1 MIIKRSSGI
10 LFPIFSF
17 TSCDE
22 FDLFIGDFSIIYK
35 TNFIDFIKKLG
46 FSKIQI
52 LPINP
57 VDNLSFSPYS
67 SYSAFAG
74 NPYFISI
81 YKLIQDN
88 LISYEQVKSIFYE
101 TINKYSI
108 DLKNLAL
115 DKVYYNFAFE
125 FKDKILRLTFNN
137 FKNSTLKIKIEFEI
151 DNFIY
156 QNKYWIYDY
165 AIFKYLKKV
174 NNNQSWNNWDLK
186 FREQVD
192 FNQLDKEELDF
203 YIFEQYLFY
212 KQYFE
217 FKEKLNEE
225 GIEIIGDIPI
235 YVSYDSVDVYSNR
248 ELFKLDNEGNMVV
261 VAGVPPDYFSETGQ
275 LWGNPIY
282 NWDLLAKTG
291 FKWWIRRLL
300 HSFKVYDLVR
310 IDHFRGLVAF
320 WEVPAYEKTAING
333 KWVNAKPYELFNTL
347 LNYKSVLPIIA
358 EDLGVIT
365 EDVELF
371 RQHFYIPTMRVLQ
384 FAWDNIDTN
393 PHIPHNYPSN
403 AVVYTATHDNNTTK
417 GWFLSEAKDYQ
428 KELINKY
435 LAKDINENN
444 VSIEFIKLL
453 ISSNA
458 NLTIIPVFDL
468 LNLDQNFRIN
478 KPGTIQNNWI
488 YRDNLFF
495 NMNNDYKNYI
505 YELNKIYNRL

>member
-1 MIIKRSSGI
+1 MLIKRSSGI

-17 TSCDE
+17 PSCDN
-22 FDLFIGDFSIIYK
+22 FDIFIGDFTIIYK
-35 TNFIDFIKKLG
+35 TNFIELIKKLG

-57 VDNLSFSPYS
+57 IDRLSFSPYS

-88 LISYEQVKSIFYE
+88 LITYEQVNNIFNE
-101 TINKYSI
+101 IRDKYSV
-108 DLKNLAL
+108 DLNNLIL
-115 DKVYYNFAFE
+115 DKVNYKLAFE
-125 FKDKILRLTFNN
+125 FKDKVLRLAFNN
-137 FKNSTLKIKIEFEI
+137 LKNSTAKIKIEVELEI
-151 DNFIY
+151 FKNN
-156 QNKYWIYDY
+156 NKYWIYDY
-165 AIFKYLKKV
+165 SIYRYLKKV
-174 NNNQSWNNWDLK
+174 NNEKPWNQWDIK
-186 FREQVD
+186 F
-192 FNQLDKEELDF
+192 KENININELDNEEIEF

-217 FKEKLNEE
+217 FKEVLNEE
-225 GIEIIGDIPI
+225 GIEVIGDIPI
-235 YVSYDSVDVYSNR
+235 YVSYDSVDVWANR

-261 VAGVPPDYFSETGQ
+261 VAGVPPDYFSQTGQ

-282 NWDLLAKTG
+282 NWDILSKTG
-291 FKWWIRRLL
+291 FKWWIKRLL
-300 HSFKVYDLVR
+300 HSFKIYDLVR

-320 WEVPAYEKTAING
+320 WEVPANENTAING

-371 RQHFYIPTMRVLQ
+371 REKYKIPTMRVLQ
-384 FAWDNIDTN
+384 FAWDNIETN

-403 AVVYTATHDNNTTK
+403 SVVYTATHDNNTTK
-417 GWFLSEAKDYQ
+417 GWYLTESTDYQ
-428 KELINKY
+428 KQLINKY
-435 LAKDINENN
+435 FLKEINENN
-444 VSIEFIKLL
+444 ISIEFIRLL
-453 ISSNA
+453 LASNS
-458 NLTIIPVFDL
+458 NLVIIPVFDL
-468 LNLDQNFRIN
+468 LNLDQNYRIN
-478 KPGTIQNNWI
+478 TPGTTYNNWL

-495 NMNNDYKNYI
+495 NLDNGYKNYI
-505 YELNKIYNRL
+505 CELNRIYR

>member
-17 TSCDE
+17 PSCD
-22 FDLFIGDFSIIYK
+22 DYDIFIGDFTTIYK
-35 TNFIDFIKKLG
+35 TNFINLIKSLG

-57 VDNLSFSPYS
+57 VCNLSFSPYN

-81 YKLIQDN
+81 YKLIQDG
-88 LISYEQVKSIFYE
+88 LISPNEVNNILNE
-101 TINKYSI
+101 IINKYS
-108 DLKNLAL
+108 LVELPL
-115 DKVYYNFAFE
+115 DKVHYNLAFE
-125 FKDKILRLTFNN
+125 FKDKILRLVFNN
-137 FKNSTLKIKIEFEI
+137 FKNSKNNTKIELELEI
-151 DNFIY
+151 FKN
-156 QNKYWIYDY
+156 QNNYWINDY
-165 AIFKYLKKV
+165 AVFKYLKKI
-174 NNNQSWNNWDLK
+174 NNNQSWNNWNLK
-186 FREQVD
+186 FKEHINLND
-192 FNQLDKEELDF
+192 LDRNEVEF

-217 FKEKLNEE
+217 IKEILNNE

-235 YVSYDSVDVYSNR
+235 YVSYDSVDVWANR
-248 ELFKLDNEGNMVV
+248 ELFKLDNEGNMLA

-282 NWDLLAKTG
+282 NWEVLAKTG
-291 FKWWIRRLL
+291 FKWWIKRLL

-333 KWVNAKPYELFNTL
+333 KWTNAKPYELFNTL
-347 LNYKSVLPIIA
+347 LNYKSILPIIA

-403 AVVYTATHDNNTTK
+403 SVVYTATHDNNTTK
-417 GWFLSEAKDYQ
+417 GWFLNEASSYQ

-435 LAKDINENN
+435 FAKEITEHNI
-444 VSIEFIKLL
+444 SIEFIRL
-453 ISSNA
+453 ILSSNS
-458 NLTIIPVFDL
+458 NLAIIPIFDL
-468 LNLDQNFRIN
+468 LNLDQNYRIN
-478 KPGTIQNNWI
+478 KPGSIENNWV

-495 NMNNDYKNYI
+495 NINNDYKNYI
-505 YELNKIYNRL
+505 YELNKIYR